1 MNKKELMQRVV
12 DLEHENLKLKNMNDI
27 YKRQIKVIGFQFSS
41 LNVECNELKK
51 ELTTQK
57 IYNNALKKEIGDY
70 RVEMTRN
77 DLLNFID
84 YLQDKIDILK
94 SEKLEKL
101 KQNEKMINEART
113 SHFNTFKTF
122 FNFFIRR

>member
-12 DLEHENLKLKNMNDI
+12 DLEHENLKLK
-27 YKRQIKVIGFQFSS
+27 
-41 LNVECNELKK
+41 K

-57 IYNNALKKEIGDY
+57 IYNNSLKKEIGDY

-77 DLLNFID
+77 DLLNLID
-84 YLQDKIDILK
+84 GLQDKIDILK

-122 FNFFIRR
+122 FNLFIRR